1 MTIRGSGSL
10 TVRVSESRSFSVQ
23 ESVGL
28 GHSVFGNP
36 CFGVTQCKNARVW
49 VNQRKNPWVWVTQ
62 CSGINRSGS
71 PSVRIRRV
79 WVTQCSGIRGPGSLS
94 ICPPPSPE
102 PQGDTHSANT
112 ACRKKLPLKRLLLL
126 LLSYVTHKRCH
137 QKSRR
142 SNRTNCPTLSKV
154 AE

>member
-28 GHSVFGNP
+28 GHSVFRNP
-36 CFGVTQCKNARVW
+36 CFGVTQCKNAR
-49 VNQRKNPWVWVTQ
+49 VWVTQ

-79 WVTQCSGIRGPGSLS
+79 WVTQCSGIRGSGSLS
-94 ICPPPSPE
+94 SVTICPPPSPE
-102 PQGDTHSANT
+102 PQGDPHSANT

-126 LLSYVTHKRCH
+126 SYVTHKRCH

-142 SNRTNCPTLSKV
+142 RNRTNCPTLSKV

>member
-49 VNQRKNPWVWVTQ
+49 VTQ

-79 WVTQCSGIRGPGSLS
+79 WVTQCSGIRGSGSLS
-94 ICPPPSPE
+94 SVTICPPPSPE

-126 LLSYVTHKRCH
+126 LSYVTHKRCH

-142 SNRTNCPTLSKV
+142 RNRTNCPTLSR
-154 AE
+154 